1 MTLGNTDA
9 RGRIWFITGASSGFG
24 RAVSEAALKRGDTVV
39 ATGRDLQEIETLFE
53 SRAERALP
61 LRLDITD
68 ASSK

>member
-24 RAVSEAALKRGDTVV
+24 RAVSEAALKRGDSVV
-39 ATGRDLQEIETLFE
+39 ATGRDLQGLEALFD